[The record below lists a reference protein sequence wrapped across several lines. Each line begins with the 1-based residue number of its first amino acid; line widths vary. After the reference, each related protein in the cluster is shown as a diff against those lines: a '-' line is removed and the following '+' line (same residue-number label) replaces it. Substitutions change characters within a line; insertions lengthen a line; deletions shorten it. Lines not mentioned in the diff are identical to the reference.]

1 MFQHGTKC
9 EGGLRYTNT
18 TLRYAMHGKW
28 NVLIAGGVFQQ
39 TGGATL
45 LLPLHSNIF
54 LRLLLNI
61 NGNFGWC
68 SRSCHYSCFREALV
82 KLDIHSKYF
91 CLHSARLLFFS
102 SWVLRH
108 SCQFPGLY
116 GVVANGTDAVYCE
129 YQGVMWW
136 PEMTI
141 TTLFQ
146 PSSCFLRR
154 PLCNNTPPFSHTHI
168 LFNRISITITICTVE
183 AVLPNGVQT
192 HTSSRFPR

>member
-1 MFQHGTKC
+1 MEWGRPALYKHSPVICYAWEMKC
-9 EGGLRYTNT
+9 AHCRWSLPADGWCYITSAPPLKHFPPSAAEY
-18 TLRYAMHGKW
+18 KW
-28 NVLIAGGVFQQ
+28 KFWMVQSQ
-39 TGGATL
+39 
-45 LLPLHSNIF
+45 LPLLMLPRGTCEVRYSFEVF
-54 LRLLLNI
+54 LST
-61 NGNFGWC
+61 F
-68 SRSCHYSCFREALV
+68 SQAS
-82 KLDIHSKYF
+82 
-91 CLHSARLLFFS
+91 FFS

-136 PEMTI
+136 PEMII